1 MFLAPELLL
10 LRFLPI
16 KPVKL
21 KKKIVCVSETIFF
34 LRSSCAKK
42 NVERDGWITMFCET
56 GRLTMRSK
64 NKTLLSLLLVIAGV
78 GKLTESLVHIS
89 HSRREN
95 FPVAFQEDADQALR
109 KRPAHADA
117 TISLDDRSCMRVR
130 AFACQGRLGTMRLR
144 GGAAF
149 LSRSTNT
156 WDESLSA
163 SSAEDDDDDI
173 MHVAHIKAANQEE
186 EEEEEEEEDGPSSAH
201 SDSQLC
207 SSTSSKEAS
216 RGEGH
221 EEMDIPRSVSGGK
234 ITAYTSGSGDL
245 GRVLDMLRVAHR
257 IIVVTGGTYT
267 RVQKKRRV
275 NKKGT
280 GKRDD
285 LAT

>member
-1 MFLAPELLL
+1 
-10 LRFLPI
+10 
-16 KPVKL
+16 
-21 KKKIVCVSETIFF
+21 
-34 LRSSCAKK
+34 
-42 NVERDGWITMFCET
+42 
-56 GRLTMRSK
+56 
-64 NKTLLSLLLVIAGV
+64 
-78 GKLTESLVHIS
+78 
-89 HSRREN
+89 
-95 FPVAFQEDADQALR
+95 
-109 KRPAHADA
+109 
-117 TISLDDRSCMRVR
+117 
-130 AFACQGRLGTMRLR
+130 MRLR

-163 SSAEDDDDDI
+163 SSAEDDDDNSTDDDI

-186 EEEEEEEEDGPSSAH
+186 EEEEAEEEDGPSSAH

-207 SSTSSKEAS
+207 SSSSSKEAS

-267 RVQKKRRV
+267 QVKKR
-275 NKKGT
+275 
-280 GKRDD
+280 DE
-285 LAT
+285 